1 MKEQREEGI
10 KQYEELRKK
19 SKEFPTLAEFEEEF
33 EVRIQSPAIALIINI
48 LADKMMQA
56 VGHIEILFQPTRIA
70 DMIECKFH
78 DENEKKELF
87 ELYKKTISLIHEI
100 GVATYENRE
109 ARIKAMIKSLTF
121 YKKELKPRM
130 KAYLEKQAKG
140 WLEQEKP
147 EPKKDQYFG

>member
-19 SKEFPTLAEFEEEF
+19 NKEIPALADFEEEF
-33 EVRIQSPAIALIINI
+33 EVRIQAPVVAMIINV
-48 LADKMMQA
+48 LADRFGQA
-56 VGHIEILFQPTRIA
+56 AGHIEILFQPTRMS

-78 DENEKKELF
+78 DEKEKKELF
-87 ELYKKTISLIHEI
+87 ELYKKIISLIHEI
-100 GVATYENRE
+100 GATTYESRE
-109 ARIKAMIKSLTF
+109 ARTKIIVKSLVF

-130 KAYLEKQAKG
+130 RAFMDKQSKG